1 MNVHRL
7 PHDRPPLQ
15 LLCFPWS
22 GASSSAY
29 EPLAEAMPAH
39 VRVVGVRPPKLP
51 DIDSMADVLA
61 DELDLAGR
69 YAFFGHSF
77 GALLAYAVAR
87 RLPVPPELIVT
98 SGSRSPATPP
108 PVTMHELPDDEFD
121 TKLGR
126 MGGIAP
132 AYLADPAFM
141 DRFRPKVR
149 ADLSICESYRASTLD
164 TLDVPMSTWA
174 GSDDWYA
181 SPWLTRPWGDFAAGH
196 FQHRIFDGGHFFIND
211 TARSVRALL
220 ADLRW
225 AAARPALVS
234 A

>member
-1 MNVHRL
+1 
-7 PHDRPPLQ
+7 
-15 LLCFPWS
+15 
-22 GASSSAY
+22 
-29 EPLAEAMPAH
+29 MPAH
-39 VRVVGVRPPKLP
+39 VRVVAVRPPKLP

-61 DELDLAGR
+61 DELDPTGR
-69 YAFFGHSF
+69 FAFFGHSF

-87 RLPVPPELIVT
+87 RLPVAPELIVT

-108 PVTMHELPDDEFD
+108 SVTMHELADDEFD
-121 TKLGR
+121 TMLGR
-126 MGGIAP
+126 MGGISP

-149 ADLSICESYRASTLD
+149 ADLAICESYRASTLD

-174 GSDDWYA
+174 GTDDWYA
-181 SPWLTRPWGDFAAGH
+181 SSWLTRSWGDFAAGD
-196 FQHRIFDGGHFFIND
+196 FQHHVFDGSHFFIND
-211 TARSVRALL
+211 TGRSARALL

-225 AAARPALVS
+225 ASASPALVS